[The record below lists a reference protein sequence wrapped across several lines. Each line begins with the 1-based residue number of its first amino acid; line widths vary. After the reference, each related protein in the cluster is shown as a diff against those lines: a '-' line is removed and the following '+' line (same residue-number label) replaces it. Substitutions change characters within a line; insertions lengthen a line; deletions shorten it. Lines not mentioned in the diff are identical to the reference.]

1 MTESLFSEPIEQA
14 AIADRVRDGV
24 PAIHNQGSGFDG
36 EPRTCYE
43 QISAF
48 KGKAESI
55 RRPGEDHLI
64 ACPGNLKGLRHPDN

>member
-36 EPRTCYE
+36 KPRTCE

-64 ACPGNLKGLRHPDN
+64 ACPGNLKGLRPPDD